1 MSPLEI
7 AVYVAVMSS
16 AAQPFTCTGPGQPG
30 GQQAGQSPGVIC
42 DNGMSAALNGDGDIE
57 FSNGTIIR
65 KLADGTLAMTNG
77 ITSHW
82 GSAGWVQFS
91 NKVSV
96 RRDRNGRFRFNTGL
110 ECALL
115 GRDGQGREKATC
127 AKV

>member
-16 AAQPFTCTGPGQPG
+16 AAQPFTCTGPGQG
-30 GQQAGQSPGVIC
+30 EVTC
-42 DNGMSAALNGDGDIE
+42 DNGMSATLNGDGDIA

-110 ECALL
+110 ECAPL
-115 GRDGQGREKATC
+115 GRDGHGRETAACT
-127 AKV
+127 KV